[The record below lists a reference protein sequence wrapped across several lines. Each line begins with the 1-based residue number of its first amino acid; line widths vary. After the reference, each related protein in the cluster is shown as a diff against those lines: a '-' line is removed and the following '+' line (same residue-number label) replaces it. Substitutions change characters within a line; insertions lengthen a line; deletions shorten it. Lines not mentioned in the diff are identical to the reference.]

1 MRRIS
6 HVFALAALLAAP
18 VALSAAQK
26 DVKLPPFTERTLG
39 NGLKVFVVET
49 REVPM
54 VTVRFHLPAGSALD
68 PRGKEGLA
76 ELTATMLM
84 RGAGGIGAEEMA
96 VMIESVGGSLETG
109 TGPDE
114 THIAGDFMARDLSLA
129 LDLLAKVVTAP
140 DFPAEEFEREK
151 GIVVSDLI
159 SGREDPYGIAT
170 KVFIKELLGDHPYA
184 DPGKGY
190 IDSVEKITLA
200 DVAAFHK
207 DNFVPEGCILAVVG
221 DIDAGKALKEAEKRF
236 GGWKGARKASGAIA
250 AIEPKSFPGGRV
262 VVIDKPDA
270 TQSMIRIGNIG
281 TDRKTPDYFP
291 LEVANSM
298 LGGGFTSRLMDEI
311 RVNRG
316 LSYGVRSIMNKN
328 LMGGYFGVFTYT
340 KNQSLR
346 ETIDVA
352 LAEIGKMSNAEASA
366 EELEGTERYIS
377 GLFPFDIETNADIA
391 QWMVTLEFY
400 GLGKDFVESYRTS
413 IDGVTAADVRRVA
426 GKYFHDGD
434 NLIVVLTNYAETAS
448 QLQGLGEVRVIKAEE
463 VR

>member
-1 MRRIS
+1 MRRIMS
-6 HVFALAALLAAP
+6 IFALAALLAAP
-18 VALSAAQK
+18 AASRAAQK
-26 DVKLPPFTERTLG
+26 DVKLPPFGEHTLG
-39 NGLKVFVVET
+39 NGLRVFIVET

-54 VTVRFHLPAGSALD
+54 VTVRFHLPAGSSLD

-114 THIAGDFMARDLSLA
+114 THVAGDFMARDLPLA
-129 LDLLAKVVTAP
+129 LDLLSKVLMEP
-140 DFPAEEFEREK
+140 EFPAEEFDREK

-159 SGREDPYGIAT
+159 GAKEDPYGIAT
-170 KVFIKELLGDHPYA
+170 KVFVKELLGDHPYA
-184 DPGKGY
+184 NPVKGY
-190 IDSVEKITLA
+190 IDSVEKISLD
-200 DVAAFHK
+200 DVKAFHR

-221 DIDAGKALKEAEKRF
+221 DIDAGAALKEIRKRF
-236 GGWKGARKASGAIA
+236 DGWKGTRKAAGEIA
-250 AIEPKSFPGGRV
+250 AIELKTIPGGRV

-298 LGGGFTSRLMDEI
+298 LGGGFTSRLMNEI

-316 LSYGVRSIMNKN
+316 LSYGVRSIMSKN
-328 LMGGYFGVFTYT
+328 LKGGYFGVFTYT

-352 LAEIGKMSNAEASA
+352 LAELARMRDAEASA
-366 EELEGTERYIS
+366 EELEGVERYIS

-400 GLGKDFVESYRTS
+400 GLGKDFVENYRSS
-413 IDGVTAADVRRVA
+413 IGGVTAAEVRRVA
-426 GKYFHDGD
+426 GKYFHNRD

-448 QLQGLGEVRVIKAEE
+448 QLEGLGTVKVIKAEE
-463 VR
+463 IR

>member
-1 MRRIS
+1 MRRILS
-6 HVFALAALLAAP
+6 IFALGALLAVP
-18 VALSAAQK
+18 VVSAAAQK
-26 DVKLPPFTERTLG
+26 DVKMPPCGEHTLE
-39 NGLKVFVVET
+39 NGLRVFIVET

-54 VTVRFHLPAGSALD
+54 VTVRFHVPAGSAFD

-84 RGAGGIGAEEMA
+84 RGAGGIGSEEMA
-96 VMIESVGGSLETG
+96 EMIESVGGSLETG

-114 THIAGDFMARDLSLA
+114 THIAGDFMARDLPLA
-129 LDLLAKVVTAP
+129 LDLLAKVVMTP

-159 SGREDPYGIAT
+159 GEKEDPYGIAT
-170 KVFIKELLGDHPYA
+170 KVFVKELLGDHPYA
-184 DPGKGY
+184 DPVKGY
-190 IDSVEKITLA
+190 IDSVEKISLQ

-207 DNFVPEGCILAVVG
+207 DNFAPGGCILAIVG
-221 DIDAGKALKEAEKRF
+221 DIDAGNALKEVKKRF
-236 GGWKGARKASGAIA
+236 GAWSGGRKAAGEIA
-250 AIEPKSFPGGRV
+250 AVEPKTIPGRRI

-316 LSYGVRSIMNKN
+316 LSYGVRSVMNKN
-328 LMGGYFGVFTYT
+328 LKGGYFGVFTFT
-340 KNQSLR
+340 KNQTLR

-352 LAEIGKMSNAEASA
+352 LAELGKIRNAEATG

-400 GLGKDFVESYRTS
+400 GLGKGFVENYRSGIDNVTS
-413 IDGVTAADVRRVA
+413 ADVQRVA
-426 GKYFHDGD
+426 EKYFHDSD

-448 QLQGLGEVRVIKAEE
+448 QLEGLGAVKVIK
-463 VR
+463 VDDIR